1 MEFGYFTLSDN
12 HYKNN
17 TRTSNQFIADITDE
31 ALYADRIGMHSA
43 WIGEHHFNSLG
54 VLSCPDIVLSNIASQ
69 TRNIR
74 LAPAVTVLPLHHP
87 IRVAEQW
94 ATLDLLSNGRVDF
107 AAGRGYDRRE
117 YLPFRVS
124 FEDNQTIFEE
134 SLELVR
140 MLWAAD
146 GRISHHGKHY
156 SFDDVRI
163 TPKPVQQPIPTYVGS
178 FSKPSIELAARLG
191 CGLIVAPFA
200 AAISFGGLQQV
211 ADLYHE
217 ACARHGKT
225 PGRLMCSYFTHFA
238 DTKAQEDA
246 QRARQIRYYQECAIP
261 ALPGDPKTVPPSYRY
276 FVEMVERLQKVKPED
291 LTGNSVL
298 LGASPRIAETLK
310 RVEAAGFEEVILY
323 FNVGLKPHAQ
333 VKEEMARFMEQVA
346 PVFDGK
352 HKGRSAA

>member
-17 TRTSNQFIADITDE
+17 TRTSNQFIADISDE
-31 ALYADRIGMHSA
+31 AVYADKIGMNSA

-54 VLSCPDIVLSNIASQ
+54 VLSCPDIVLSNIASR

-134 SLELVR
+134 GLEIVR
-140 MLWAAD
+140 TLWAAE
-146 GRISHHGKHY
+146 GRMSHHGKHY

-163 TPKPVQQPIPTYVGS
+163 TPKPVQQQIPTYVGS

-200 AAISFGGLQQV
+200 AAISFGGLKQV

-217 ACARHGKT
+217 ACARHGKP

-238 DTKAQEDA
+238 DTEAQEDA
-246 QRARQIRYYQECAIP
+246 QRERQIRYYQECAIP
-261 ALPGDPKTVPPSYRY
+261 ALPSDPKTIPPSYRY
-276 FVEMVERLQKVKPED
+276 FIDMVDRLQKVKPED
-291 LTGNSVL
+291 LTENSVL
-298 LGASPRIAETLK
+298 LGESSRIAETLK
-310 RVEAAGFEEVILY
+310 KVEAAGFEEVILY

-333 VKEEMARFMEQVA
+333 VKDEMARFMDEVA
-346 PVFDGK
+346 PIFDGN
-352 HKGRSAA
+352 HKSRSAA

>member
-17 TRTSNQFIADITDE
+17 TRTSNQLIADITDE
-31 ALYADRIGMHSA
+31 ALYADKIGMHSA

-124 FEDNQTIFEE
+124 FEDNQSIFEE
-134 SLELVR
+134 GLELVR
-140 MLWAAD
+140 TLWAAE
-146 GRISHHGKHY
+146 GRMSHHGKHY
-156 SFDDVRI
+156 CFDDVRI
-163 TPKPVQQPIPTYVGS
+163 TPKPVQMPIPTYVGS

-200 AAISFGGLQQV
+200 AAISFGGLKQV
-211 ADLYHE
+211 ADLYNE

-238 DTKAQEDA
+238 NTKAQEDV
-246 QRARQIRYYQECAIP
+246 QRARQIRYYKECAIP
-261 ALPGDPKTVPPSYRY
+261 ALPSDPKTVPPSYRY
-276 FVEMVERLQKVKPED
+276 FVDMVDRLQKVKPED
-291 LTGNSVL
+291 LTENSVL
-298 LGASPRIAETLK
+298 LGGSHRIAETLK
-310 RVEAAGFEEVILY
+310 RVEAAGFGEVILY
-323 FNVGLKPHAQ
+323 FNVGLKPHTQ
-333 VKEEMARFMEQVA
+333 VKDEMARFMEEVA

-352 HKGRSAA
+352 HKSRSTT